1 MAPGRNVP
9 WPVSAALAVLLLG
22 CTTIDPGADY
32 TVATDVFDADYFY
45 CHVEPGF
52 IFQNNCG
59 PGISTDNG
67 SCHFSAAVNGMNLQA
82 HAAIDCAGGDH
93 PALDG
98 AGVGSIG
105 TGSPA
110 QSNLT
115 AVSFEMN
122 RDYTMAPLFLRPTGQ
137 VPHPRVIFPANDP
150 TANLLLSTWA
160 SK

>member
-1 MAPGRNVP
+1 
-9 WPVSAALAVLLLG
+9 VSAALAVPLLG
-22 CTTIDPGADY
+22 CTTIDPGADFS
-32 TVATDVFDADYFY
+32 VATDVFDADYFY

-52 IFQNNCG
+52 IFLNNCG
-59 PGISTDNG
+59 PGLSTDNG

-82 HAAIDCAGGDH
+82 HPAIDCAGGD
-93 PALDG
+93 
-98 AGVGSIG
+98 SIG
-105 TGSPA
+105 TGSSA